1 MASLNSIQKKQE
13 SEVYHAFM
21 SAIADVKDQAVIS
34 EIANLLNSG
43 DVDGVLD
50 LLQLS
55 PATYSALEESI
66 RTSYTVGGATGAAQ
80 LGRIPTPKGT
90 LVLRFDTRAHAAE
103 AWLRDLSSTRIVEI
117 SNETRL
123 VAREVMTKGLA
134 DGRGP
139 RSVALD
145 LVGRIDPVTRKR
157 VGGAIGLTDAQSQ
170 WAINAREELENLDPN
185 YLTRKL
191 RDKRL
196 DGAFKKAIESGKPMP
211 SNQIDAAVSRLQ
223 SRALRYRGENIARTE
238 SLSALSE
245 GQNQAVSQA
254 LNVAELDGDFTL
266 KYWDSS
272 GSDGRT
278 RSAHLE
284 AEEQHSDGIPFDQ
297 PFIVGGR
304 AMMWPRD
311 PAGGASQVINCRCR
325 LKTIVDFAGKAA
337 KDIRGFG

>member
-13 SEVYHAFM
+13 SEVYRAFM

-34 EIANLLNSG
+34 EIANLLNNG

-66 RTSYTVGGATGAAQ
+66 RTSYAVGGATGAAQ

-90 LVLRFDTRAHAAE
+90 LVLRFDTRAPAAE
-103 AWLRDLSSTRIVEI
+103 QWLRDLSSTRIVEI
-117 SNETRL
+117 SNETRI
-123 VAREVMTKGLA
+123 VAREVMVKGLA

-145 LVGRIDPVTRKR
+145 LVGRIDPVTKKR
-157 VGGAIGLTDAQSQ
+157 VGGAIGLTDAQSG
-170 WAINAREELENLDPN
+170 WAINARKELEELNPN

-191 RDKRL
+191 RDRRL
-196 DGAFKKAIESGKPMP
+196 DGAFKAAIESGKPMP

-223 SRALRYRGENIARTE
+223 SRALRYRGTNIARTE
-238 SLSALSE
+238 SLSALSQ
-245 GQNQAVSQA
+245 GQNQAISQA
-254 LNVAELDGDFTL
+254 LNVAELDAEFTKKAWDATGDGDTREDHL
-266 KYWDSS
+266 K
-272 GSDGRT
+272 
-278 RSAHLE
+278 
-284 AEEQHSDGIPFDQ
+284 AESEYIDGIPFHQ

-337 KDIRGFG
+337 KEIRGFG